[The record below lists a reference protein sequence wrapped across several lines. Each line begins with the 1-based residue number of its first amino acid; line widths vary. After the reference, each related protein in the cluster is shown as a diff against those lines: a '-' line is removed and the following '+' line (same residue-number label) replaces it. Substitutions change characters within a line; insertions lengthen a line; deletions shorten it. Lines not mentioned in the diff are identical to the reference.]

1 MAEGPKRPS
10 LGEEEQCRVEQSSFS
25 PQWLIWVCHISDT
38 LHYQISLVRSY
49 FSLFCHEPDLE
60 LMTCCWSMLQ
70 TISFFFFHWF
80 HTSYVIGVETM
91 LKNVFMLTPFSCCPK
106 EKQMSETSCET
117 NTEGKQRHLVGNLAQ
132 WSWTANSI
140 NISLLACL
148 ISYVDVILNTQS
160 WTHLWLNISY
170 IMFVK

>member
-10 LGEEEQCRVEQSSFS
+10 LGEEEQCRVEQSSFD
-25 PQWLIWVCHISDT
+25 WYWFEWYIWVHHISDT
-38 LHYQISLVRSY
+38 LHHQIGLVPSY
-49 FSLFCHEPDLE
+49 FNIYLIFFVLNQSLNWCRVVF
-60 LMTCCWSMLQ
+60 
-70 TISFFFFHWF
+70 
-80 HTSYVIGVETM
+80 
-91 LKNVFMLTPFSCCPK
+91 LKTRFSCCHK
-106 EKQMSETSCET
+106 EMQMSETSCET